1 MNVTYREFNLS
12 FKESCATEMKFLK
25 ANPKA
30 KQHNENKKENIKELQ
45 LVP

>member
-12 FKESCATEMKFLK
+12 FKQSSATKMKFLK

-30 KQHNENKKENIKELQ
+30 KQHSENKKENIKDLQ
-45 LVP
+45 LIP